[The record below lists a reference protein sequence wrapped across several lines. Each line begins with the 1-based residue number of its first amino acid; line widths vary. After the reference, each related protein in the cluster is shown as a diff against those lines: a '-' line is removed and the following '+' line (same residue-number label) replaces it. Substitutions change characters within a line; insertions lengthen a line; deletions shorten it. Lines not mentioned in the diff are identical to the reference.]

1 MPAKNLVLYGPK
13 SVSGYHIIYYI
24 EDLDGRFV
32 EFQTLPR
39 TSATSTLGE
48 EDQMPIE
55 GFKYWDWKQSGG
67 YQDLWLKYTRKEF
80 NINFF
85 NCADMSTKAVKFEA
99 PLIKG
104 MPTHDPERPAGVDKD
119 YEFAGWYLAVSYT
132 HLDVYKRQVHAR
144 DG

>member
-1 MPAKNLVLYGPK
+1 MALSLFLV
-13 SVSGYHIIYYI
+13 YHIIYYI

-67 YQDLWLKYTRKEF
+67 YQDLWLKYTRK
-80 NINFF
+80 
-85 NCADMSTKAVKFEA
+85 D
-99 PLIKG
+99 LILISSI
-104 MPTHDPERPAGVDKD
+104 V
-119 YEFAGWYLAVSYT
+119 
-132 HLDVYKRQVHAR
+132 QI
-144 DG
+144 